1 MSIDTPV
8 TTLKAAFDDY
18 PNTLPLKRGEVE
30 SSRIAFA
37 FSDIKPA
44 NRFFKPMVR
53 ELKFDVSE
61 LAIAT
66 FVQAKA
72 YGKPLVLIPATV
84 MGRFQHGAILC
95 NAARPLAPAELAGK
109 RVGVRAYSQT
119 TAVWVRGILENDYG
133 VDLGKVRW
141 VTFEDGHV
149 AEYREPDGVER
160 ASGDKNLLKMLRDG
174 ELDAAIYGADL
185 PKDPALR
192 SLIPD
197 ADSAADMVCAPQG
210 RADQPHGGRD
220 GKTRKVRPASDHGN
234 LPAAAPSK
242 SRRRLA
248 QAWRN
253 RLSTVWFECLPGG
266 AADHH
271 QLRAAAATHS
281 AKTGSRGIVR
291 RYHPRAR
298 ELTLRCRTP
307 QARDWSCALVR
318 VWRRVGTV
326 FPSARGAINSF
337 TKFVY

>member
-18 PNTLPLKRGEVE
+18 PQTLPLKRGEVE
-30 SSRIAFA
+30 SSRIAFT

-61 LAIAT
+61 MAIAT

-95 NAARPLAPAELAGK
+95 NAARPFAPAELAGK

-149 AEYREPDGVER
+149 AEYREPAGVER

-185 PKDPALR
+185 PKDPALT

-197 ADSAADMVCAPQG
+197 PDNAARTWYARHKVVPINHMVVVTEKLARSNPQ
-210 RADQPHGGRD
+210 
-220 GKTRKVRPASDHGN
+220 
-234 LPAAAPSK
+234 
-242 SRRRLA
+242 
-248 QAWRN
+248 
-253 RLSTVWFECLPGG
+253 
-266 AADHH
+266 
-271 QLRAAAATHS
+271 AATEIYRLLRR
-281 AKTGSRGIVR
+281 AKTAAGLPKPGEIDFL
-291 RYHPRAR
+291 PFGLNA
-298 ELTLRCRTP
+298 C
-307 QARDWSCALVR
+307 
-318 VWRRVGTV
+318 
-326 FPSARGAINSF
+326 RGALQTIINYALQQRLIPRKLEVEELFDDTTRSLES
-337 TKFVY
+337 

>member
-95 NAARPLAPAELAGK
+95 NAARPLAPAELVGK

-197 ADSAADMVCAPQG
+197 ADSAARTWFARHKVVPINHMVVVTEKLARSDPQAIMEIYRLLR
-210 RADQPHGGRD
+210 RA
-220 GKTRKVRPASDHGN
+220 K
-234 LPAAAPSK
+234 AAAGLPK
-242 SRRRLA
+242 PGEIDFLPFGLNACREALQTIINYALQQRLIP
-248 QAWRN
+248 RK
-253 RLSTVWFECLPGG
+253 LEVEELFDDTT
-266 AADHH
+266 
-271 QLRAAAATHS
+271 RALES
-281 AKTGSRGIVR
+281 
-291 RYHPRAR
+291 
-298 ELTLRCRTP
+298 
-307 QARDWSCALVR
+307 
-318 VWRRVGTV
+318 
-326 FPSARGAINSF
+326 
-337 TKFVY
+337 